1 MKKKRRKWIWLGLT
15 VVLLL
20 LFGLS
25 QFYAYIMKDQ
35 WNERN
40 EAKELA
46 RTRAGLTEVTKA
58 QKSVWNEN
66 EIYWVLTGK
75 NEAGTDL
82 MVWVRFTLEGKPAG
96 GDNDLYAE
104 ELSKGTSE
112 EKMRGIIAD
121 QLPDVKI
128 ERLLPGVY
136 NGEYAWQ
143 LFYKKTGDSIT
154 TSTAS
159 RMAAPSVRGTVC
171 PTVKLSAQQNN
182 MRGTDYLFFRF
193 FVSIMSKIIWNCSG
207 TGGRRGTV
215 A

>member
-1 MKKKRRKWIWLGLT
+1 MVKKKRRKWIWLGIT

-35 WNERN
+35 WNERS

-46 RTRAGLTEVTKA
+46 RARAGLTEVTKA

-96 GDNDLYAE
+96 GDNGLYAE

-143 LFYKKTGDSIT
+143 LFYKKDGRFYYNFYRFKD
-154 TSTAS
+154 
-159 RMAAPSVRGTVC
+159 G
-171 PTVKLSAQQNN
+171 SAIGEGYSLPN
-182 MRGTDYLFFRF
+182 R
-193 FVSIMSKIIWNCSG
+193 
-207 TGGRRGTV
+207 
-215 A
+215 